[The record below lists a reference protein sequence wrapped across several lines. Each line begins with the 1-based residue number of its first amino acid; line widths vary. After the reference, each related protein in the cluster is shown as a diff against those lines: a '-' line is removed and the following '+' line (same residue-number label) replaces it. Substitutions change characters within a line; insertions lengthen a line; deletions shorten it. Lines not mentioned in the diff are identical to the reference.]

1 MIYKLPRWASAGAT
15 SLAFMAGIINA
26 IGFLSFQHQ
35 GVTHLT
41 GSTTLLAIA
50 AAQGDLVVVLHLVAV
65 AGSFIA
71 GCIVSGIIVQDS
83 TLKLGR
89 RYGVALAGE
98 ALLLCLA
105 VPLLEHG
112 HNFGLYCA
120 SCACG
125 LQNGMV
131 STYTGAALRTTHVSG
146 ALTDLGIQVG
156 HVIRGMKP
164 DRLRIRICV
173 LLIAGFFFGAC
184 AGALGFGSVGYLT
197 LYFPAA
203 FVGVTGIAYTIYRH
217 RQMRAG

>member
-1 MIYKLPRWASAGAT
+1 
-15 SLAFMAGIINA
+15 MAGIINA

-50 AAQGDLVVVLHLVAV
+50 VAQSDLAGALHLVLV
-65 AGSFIA
+65 TGSFIV

-89 RYGVALAGE
+89 RYGVALAAE

-112 HNFGLYCA
+112 NNFGLYSA

-131 STYTGAALRTTHVSG
+131 STYTGTALRTTHVSG

-156 HVIRGMKP
+156 HVIRGMTP
-164 DRLRIRICV
+164 DRLRIRICAV
-173 LLIAGFFFGAC
+173 LVGGFFLGAC
-184 AGALGFGSVGYLT
+184 AGALGYASLGYRM
-197 LYFPAA
+197 LYFPAGS
-203 FVGVTGIAYTIYRH
+203 VGVTGIAYTIYRH
-217 RQMRAG
+217 RQIRAG